1 MQKDELKQ
9 NVKSYAQKFEDG
21 GLRLLKKGQKG
32 VIHAIF
38 SRFGLVLLLLLL
50 QVGLLVSIF
59 RWFGNLLP
67 HYFGGSVVVTAAM
80 VLYLL
85 NSKMDNSAKI
95 TWMVVIALFPVVG
108 VPLFFYVKSNFGHN
122 ILRKR
127 LLELEDV
134 LRTQLP
140 QNQSV
145 VQKLEASEPGAASL
159 ATYLYGRGGGFPVY
173 ENTAMTYFPSGEAKF
188 EELLRQLETAEKY
201 IFVEYFIIDEG
212 LFWGR
217 VLEVLARKAAAGVD
231 VRVMYDGTCEFS
243 TLPRDYPRRLE
254 ALGIRCKVFSPVQPF
269 VSTHYNYRDHRKILV
284 IDGRVGFTGGVNLAD
299 EYINQVEKYGRWKD
313 AAIMLEGEAVR
324 SLTALFLQ
332 MWCIL
337 KEPEFDAFLAEP
349 IPMPENARGTAAP
362 YGDCPL
368 DGERVGEMV
377 YIDLLNRARRYI
389 HIMTPYLIL
398 DGELET
404 ALKFAAERG
413 VDVHLILPGI
423 ADKKFAN
430 SLAKTHYSSLLDSG
444 VKISEWTPGFVH
456 AKVFVVDDQEAV
468 VGTINLDYRSLY
480 HHFEDAVWLMD
491 APCIRDIEADFQATL
506 EQCRTVENNPRSIW
520 QGRWLFRAL
529 GMLLKV
535 LAPLL

>member
-1 MQKDELKQ
+1 MKKENFSQNMKDRMQQ
-9 NVKSYAQKFEDG
+9 FEDG

-32 VIHAIF
+32 IVHAIF
-38 SRFGLVLLLLLL
+38 SRFGLVLLLMLL
-50 QVGLLVSIF
+50 QVGVLWGVF
-59 RWFGNLLP
+59 RWFGTLLP
-67 HYFGGSVVVTAAM
+67 HYFGGSVAVSVFMVV
-80 VLYLL
+80 YIL
-85 NSKMDNSAKI
+85 NSRMDNSAKI
-95 TWMVVIALFPVVG
+95 TWMVTIAILPVVG

-122 ILRKR
+122 ALQKR
-127 LLELEDV
+127 AASLTEEARGLQPQSLAAAEALE
-134 LRTQLP
+134 
-140 QNQSV
+140 
-145 VQKLEASEPGAASL
+145 EADPGAASL
-159 ATYLYGRGGGFPVY
+159 ARYLHGRGGGFPVY
-173 ENTAMTYFPSGEAKF
+173 QNTEVTYFPGGEAKF
-188 EELLRQLETAEKY
+188 AELLRQLEKAERY
-201 IFVEYFIIDEG
+201 IFLEYFIIDEG
-212 LFWGR
+212 LMWGR
-217 VLEVLARKAAAGVD
+217 ILEVLARKAAEGVD

-254 ALGIRCKVFSPVQPF
+254 KLGIQCRVFAPVQPF

-284 IDGRVGFTGGVNLAD
+284 IDGKVGFTGGVNLAD
-299 EYINQVEKYGRWKD
+299 EYINHIEKYGCWKD
-313 AAIMLEGEAVR
+313 AAVMLEGEGVR
-324 SLTALFLQ
+324 TLTILFLE
-332 MWCIL
+332 MWSIRR
-337 KEPEFDAFLAEP
+337 ESEFDKFLSAP
-349 IPMPENARGTAAP
+349 PYSVPAKGFAAP

-456 AKVFVVDDQEAV
+456 AKVFVVDDREAV

-480 HHFEDAVWLMD
+480 HHFEDAVWLTD

-506 EQCRTVENNPRSIW
+506 KQCRTVENDPRSIW
-520 QGRWLFRAL
+520 QGRWLFHAL